1 MDPETLAPTQTTIP
15 AIDPAPTSAPTAD
28 QPSLVEGVT
37 TSVAEEPKVPTS
49 EAPTPEAPAPF
60 VFKEED
66 LKVPEGLT
74 LDPAVKA
81 EFIAL
86 ANEHKI
92 PPAAA
97 EALVGLQA
105 KLAQAGA
112 DASTKAWQDMQ
123 TTWRGEV
130 QAHPELGGEKLEG
143 VLSNVAKLVDKYGSA
158 DFRQVMTL
166 TGAGNNVH
174 VIQFLNSV
182 AGQLVEAAPV
192 TGAPVSS
199 PQSLADSLFTTM
211 TKKG

>member
-1 MDPETLAPTQTTIP
+1 MEQTTQTPTAPTTEPAVAVDPPSLIEAAGQTVAEP
-15 AIDPAPTSAPTAD
+15 APVDPAAPIDPAKPA
-28 QPSLVEGVT
+28 
-37 TSVAEEPKVPTS
+37 AEPEP
-49 EAPTPEAPAPF
+49 AF
-60 VFKEED
+60 VFKDED
-66 LKVPEGLT
+66 FKAPEGFEV
-74 LDPAVKA
+74 DPAAKS

-92 PPAAA
+92 SPAAA

-105 KLAQAGA
+105 KLAKSGA
-112 DASTKAWQDMQ
+112 DTSTKAWQDMQ

-130 QAHPELGGEKLEG
+130 QAHPELGGDKLEG
-143 VLSNVAKLVDKYGSA
+143 VLTNVAKLVDKYGSA

-182 AGQLVEAAPV
+182 AKQLVEAAPV

-199 PQSLADSLFTTM
+199 PQTLADSLYNTM
-211 TKKG
+211 SKKG